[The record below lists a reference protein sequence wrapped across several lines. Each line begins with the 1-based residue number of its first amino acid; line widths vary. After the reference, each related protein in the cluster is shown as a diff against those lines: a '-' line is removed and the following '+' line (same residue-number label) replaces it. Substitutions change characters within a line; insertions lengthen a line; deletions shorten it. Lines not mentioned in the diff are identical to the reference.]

1 MSQKV
6 VTTFTLL
13 IFILL
18 MILFLWALTNYYA
31 ELSGHASQ
39 ISQGLF
45 LF

>member
-31 ELSGHASQ
+31 ELSEHVSQ
-39 ISQGLF
+39 IERVL
-45 LF
+45 L

>member
-31 ELSGHASQ
+31 ELAGHVSQ
-39 ISQGLF
+39 VENVLF
-45 LF
+45 YM

>member
-31 ELSGHASQ
+31 ELTQHVSRIEEA
-39 ISQGLF
+39 LF
-45 LF
+45 YL

>member
-13 IFILL
+13 VFILV

-31 ELSGHASQ
+31 ELSQHVRQIEHA
-39 ISQGLF
+39 LV
-45 LF
+45 LL